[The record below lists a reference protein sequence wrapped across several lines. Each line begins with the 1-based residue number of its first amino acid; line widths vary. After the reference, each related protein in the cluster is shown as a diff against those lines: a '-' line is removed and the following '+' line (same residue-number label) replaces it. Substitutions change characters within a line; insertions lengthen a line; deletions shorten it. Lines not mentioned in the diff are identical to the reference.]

1 MKLLSNIYKKAVFA
15 ATVAFGILATS
26 CTDYLTIIPADVVV
40 EENFWQTKDQVNGML
55 ATSYLKLFSSDAVAK
70 AIVWGEV
77 RSDNMTFP
85 PSYNTDIK
93 NIVEA
98 NITDENGY
106 CNWGI
111 FYEAISNANL
121 VLESAYKT
129 LETDPD
135 FTEGDLAVVE
145 GEMYAMRALCHFY
158 LVRTFRDIPLATHSA
173 KNDAE
178 IPVYV
183 QVHPLEALDF
193 IMSDLDK
200 AESKVMKSG
209 AYSNPAQN
217 LGRITRNAVLA
228 MKADVNLWRAAFAKY
243 YEGTE
248 YKLVN
253 KDGTVYVNPSDALT
267 YYNQCIQNCETL
279 IKNMDN
285 ALLGDDDDKK
295 GNKRD
300 EFYSVYN
307 LIPNRG
313 EAKELTANHNS
324 TAYDAIFGAKNS
336 SESIFELQVPS
347 DDTSKGTVKG
357 VLNVY
362 GTDNSPGL
370 ACVPQG
376 FIEKTYEE
384 DDLRAY
390 SFTNLKKFNQQ
401 SNASNSS
408 ICITKY
414 VAKSS
419 PAGNYRKSGD
429 WDANWILYRRTDVLL
444 MMAEAM
450 VTREGATEDDCRK
463 AFDIVN
469 AINTRSRM
477 DTTDIKR
484 PFKVND
490 YLTADKAMELVRAE
504 RLRELSYEGKR
515 WYDLVRLAL
524 RDKKTDNIKFVADK
538 LESGA
543 VVKTKM
549 STIDGLFMPIHI
561 NELRYN
567 KNLKQNP
574 AYEKKNSSTEM
585 N

>member
-15 ATVAFGILATS
+15 ATVALGILATS

-55 ATSYLKLFSSDAVAK
+55 ATSYLKLFSSDAVTK

-106 CNWGI
+106 SNWGI

-178 IPVYV
+178 IPEYV

-200 AESKVMKSG
+200 AEGMVMKSG

-253 KDGTVYVNPSDALT
+253 KEGTVYVNPADAQT
-267 YYNQCIQNCETL
+267 YYNQCIQNCETI

-285 ALLGDDDDKK
+285 ALWGDDDDKK

-450 VTREGATEDDCRK
+450 VTREGASEDDCRK

>member
-1 MKLLSNIYKKAVFA
+1 MKIVSKIYKKTVLA
-15 ATVAFGILATS
+15 ATVAFGVLATS
-26 CTDYLTIIPADVVV
+26 CTDYLTIIPSDVVV

-55 ATSYLKLFSSDAVAK
+55 ATSYLKLLSSDAVSK
-70 AIVWGEV
+70 AIIWGEV

-98 NITDENGY
+98 NITDENSY
-106 CNWGI
+106 CRWGV

-121 VLESAYKT
+121 VLESAHKT

-135 FTEGDLAVVE
+135 FSEGDLDVVK

-178 IPVYV
+178 IPKYV

-193 IMSDLDK
+193 IMEDLDR
-200 AESKVMKSG
+200 AEKLVMKSG

-228 MKADVNLWRAAFAKY
+228 MKADVNLWRAAFATY
-243 YEGTE
+243 YAGTE

-253 KDGTVYVNPSDALT
+253 KEGTMYVNPADVQA
-267 YYNQCIQNCETL
+267 YYNACIENCNAV
-279 IKNMDN
+279 IKNMDE
-285 ALLGDDDDKK
+285 ALEEDRKG
-295 GNKRD
+295 GNKFN
-300 EFYSVYN
+300 ELYSEYN

-313 EAKELTANHNS
+313 EAKELESSHNS
-324 TAYDAIFGAKNS
+324 TAYDDIFGAKNS
-336 SESIFELQVPS
+336 SESIFELQVQG
-347 DDTSKGTVKG
+347 DNTSNGKFLG

-362 GTDNSPGL
+362 GTDNNPGM
-370 ACVPQG
+370 ACVPAG
-376 FIEKTYEE
+376 FVEANYQE

-401 SNASNSS
+401 ASTDNSS

-444 MMAEAM
+444 MKAEAM
-450 VTREGATEDDCRK
+450 VARENVTEADCRE
-463 AFDIVN
+463 AFKIAN
-469 AINTRSRM
+469 TINTRSRI
-477 DTTDIKR
+477 DTLNIKY
-484 PFKVND
+484 PFKEND
-490 YLTADKAMELVRAE
+490 YLTSDKAIKLVRDE

-515 WYDLVRLAL
+515 WYDLVRVAL
-524 RDKKTDNIKFVADK
+524 IDKKTDNIKFVADK
-538 LESGA
+538 LESSA

-561 NELRYN
+561 DELRYN

-574 AYEKKNSSTEM
+574 AYEKENSSTEM